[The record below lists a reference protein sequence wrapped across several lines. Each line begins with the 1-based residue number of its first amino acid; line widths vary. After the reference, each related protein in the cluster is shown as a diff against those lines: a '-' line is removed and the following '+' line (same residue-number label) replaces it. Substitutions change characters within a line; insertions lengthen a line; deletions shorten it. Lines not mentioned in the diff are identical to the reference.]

1 MATLQ
6 KIYSDI
12 DLTFKQQP
20 GKGDIVLSY
29 DDQAVIRSVRGLLL
43 TNFYERPF
51 QTDVGSNLTGLLFE
65 NASTATANALEE
77 EIKNVINNY
86 EPRAQLESV
95 FVSAMP
101 DNNSYSVRLT
111 FFIGNNTQPTNVTL
125 LLTRNR

>member
-12 DLTFKQQP
+12 DLTFAKHP

-51 QTDVGSNLTGLLFE
+51 QPDVGSNLTGLLFE

-77 EIKNVINNY
+77 EIKNVIANY
-86 EPRAQLESV
+86 EPRALVESV
-95 FVSAMP
+95 YVSASP
-101 DNNSYSVRLT
+101 DQNTYNVTLT